1 MGIPWEQNMLNRIK
15 KWLLKDYYHIQ
26 NRLLEQNMIL
36 TAKLTALQMEMSQ
49 KEVRNPLESW
59 SVSPEAVFSVTK
71 TGLIMLNGE
80 QITTQE
86 LKNLKSEVRALKEF
100 QIYRILQH
108 TLRQKAIEKA
118 VLTSTDLYSLKGN
131 EQVLAGKMMVYS
143 LDILKTII
151 ESVDKAK
158 LK

>member
-1 MGIPWEQNMLNRIK
+1 MLVDSLRFENA
-15 KWLLKDYYHIQ
+15 
-26 NRLLEQNMIL
+26 LLEQKNTEL
-36 TAKLTALQMEMSQ
+36 RLSKQ
-49 KEVRNPLESW
+49 VNPIESW
-59 SVSPEAVFSVTK
+59 SVNPQSVFSVSN
-71 TGLIMLNGE
+71 TGLILLNGE
-80 QITTQE
+80 QITSQE

-100 QIYRILQH
+100 QIYNILQN
-108 TLRQKAIEKA
+108 TLRQKAVEKA

-158 LK
+158 VK